1 MAVVA
6 RRRNNRDRARGR
18 ETVGAGGKRKRET
31 WKSVGEKNL
40 RKRGILST
48 HIVKRT
54 NVEAKWEKKGKQ
66 TNFSWVHLL

>member
-6 RRRNNRDRARGR
+6 RRRNNRDRSKSER

-31 WKSVGEKNL
+31 WKSVGEKNE

-48 HIVKRT
+48 HGKT
-54 NVEAKWEKKGKQ
+54 NKC
-66 TNFSWVHLL
+66 